1 MELDDIHYSTGALGG
16 TINRKMAVIREKLRW
31 GAFHSTPS
39 VFKNAG
45 DVGLILLA
53 VAWLAGDVYG
63 LFKKDAGGEDGEN
76 TEEMADAG
84 DGEEKKEENDEE
96 KAAEEAFNKTVW
108 PAFQKRCIE
117 CHTGD
122 TAKGKLD
129 LSTRAAMTNS
139 PVYSPQNIQARI
151 KNDADPMPPEGKERM
166 SAEEVEAVD
175 TGVGGGAPIPKGTL
189 AKLSGPLVAIG
200 KSLLLGAGFILIALG
215 LHYIAGVL
223 FNAGESLIRTTPS
236 HLASVHFP
244 RALALVCLIIA
255 VASLVAGIAYGVA
268 AVLEQSWMSALG
280 KPLGGIL
287 LFFTFMAIAVPLL
300 NPEML
305 NVHVSSRNNA
315 GDEAIGFLALVSKT
329 FLKAAPTVYGFAILF
344 CVISTLMVVLA
355 KDTAAGPPNAEPEVD
370 PATLGWTR
378 GFYEKMSTGLGNRV
392 EEIKHWFKAS
402 PVEVANKYI
411 PELTTPPADADAENA
426 PARTDVLKLA
436 IKIPLYTFVY
446 FLVFFLIVEVLR
458 SLMNFASRRP

>member
-1 MELDDIHYSTGALGG
+1 M
-16 TINRKMAVIREKLRW
+16 
-31 GAFHSTPS
+31 
-39 VFKNAG
+39 
-45 DVGLILLA
+45 
-53 VAWLAGDVYG
+53 
-63 LFKKDAGGEDGEN
+63 
-76 TEEMADAG
+76 
-84 DGEEKKEENDEE
+84 
-96 KAAEEAFNKTVW
+96 
-108 PAFQKRCIE
+108 
-117 CHTGD
+117 
-122 TAKGKLD
+122 
-129 LSTRAAMTNS
+129 
-139 PVYSPQNIQARI
+139 
-151 KNDADPMPPEGKERM
+151 
-166 SAEEVEAVD
+166 
-175 TGVGGGAPIPKGTL
+175 
-189 AKLSGPLVAIG
+189 
-200 KSLLLGAGFILIALG
+200 
-215 LHYIAGVL
+215 

-411 PELTTPPADADAENA
+411 PELTAPPAEADAENA

-458 SLMNFASRRP
+458 SLMNFATRRP